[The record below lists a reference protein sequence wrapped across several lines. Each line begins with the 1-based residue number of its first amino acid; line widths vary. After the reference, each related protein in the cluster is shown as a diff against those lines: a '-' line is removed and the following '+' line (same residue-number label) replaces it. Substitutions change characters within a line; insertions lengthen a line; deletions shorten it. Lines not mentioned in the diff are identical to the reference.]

1 MIAVPAPSTLKKSM
15 KKHTASGAEALITQ
29 IGGHHYK
36 KLSIQPVEYI
46 HANSIPYFEGNVIKY
61 VTRWRDKGGL
71 EDLEKA
77 KHYLDLLIEFETN
90 DRNAVVQSQTEAG
103 AEAA

>member
-1 MIAVPAPSTLKKSM
+1 MTEPSVATDQS
-15 KKHTASGAEALITQ
+15 TRETIIASGAAALITQ
-29 IGGHHYK
+29 IGGTHYK

-46 HANSIPYFEGNVIKY
+46 HANRIPYFEGNVIKY

-71 EDLEKA
+71 QDLDKA

-90 DRNAVVQSQTEAG
+90 SDRNESIRLETETG